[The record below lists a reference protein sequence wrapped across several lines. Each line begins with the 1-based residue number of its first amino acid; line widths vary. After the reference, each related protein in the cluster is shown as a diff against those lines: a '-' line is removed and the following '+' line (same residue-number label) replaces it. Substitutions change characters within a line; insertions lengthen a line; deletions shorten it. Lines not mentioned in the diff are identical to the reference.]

1 MPRSVW
7 KFVMLAVALCLA
19 RAGVSQAAESFKILH
34 VDDLAALIATNASTV
49 WIYDVN
55 PPSVRAKD
63 GIVPGARLLPS
74 ADGFDVAGDLPPAK
88 DAKLVFY
95 CANTH

>member
-1 MPRSVW
+1 MRKVVW
-7 KFVMLAVALCLA
+7 KFVVSAVAFCITLA
-19 RAGVSQAAESFKILH
+19 GASAAAGTFRILH

-55 PPSVRAKD
+55 PPSVRAKE
-63 GIVPGARLLPS
+63 GIVPGARLLTS
-74 ADGFDVAGDLPPAK
+74 SEGFDVATDLPPAK